1 MRARIVLIFVLAAV
15 AALASGCG
23 SSDASTGERAVVAA
37 FYPLAYAAAR
47 VDPTADVT
55 NLTPNGAEP
64 HDLELTARDVER
76 VREADLVLHL
86 EGFMP
91 ALDDALGHGENAV
104 DLLDGIRLLAR
115 SDGEEAGVDPHVWLD
130 PLRYAA
136 IAERVADELGE
147 PADAAGLVGD
157 LRKLDRE
164 YRAGLASC
172 KKRTLA
178 TSHAAFGY
186 LADAYDLQQVALT
199 GLSPEIEPSAQGIE
213 SLVAE
218 VEEQG
223 ATTVFFEPLLS
234 PDLAETVA
242 REAGVATAVLNPLEG
257 LTDEE
262 LEAGADYFSVMRQN
276 LDALRRAL
284 GCS

>member
-47 VDPTADVT
+47 VDPAADVT
-55 NLTPNGAEP
+55 NLTPAGAEP

-86 EGFMP
+86 ERFMP
-91 ALDDALGHGENAV
+91 ALDDALGDGENAV
-104 DLLDGIRLLAR
+104 DLLDGIRLLSR

-172 KKRTLA
+172 EKRTLV

-199 GLSPEIEPSAQGIE
+199 GLSPEIEPSAKAIE